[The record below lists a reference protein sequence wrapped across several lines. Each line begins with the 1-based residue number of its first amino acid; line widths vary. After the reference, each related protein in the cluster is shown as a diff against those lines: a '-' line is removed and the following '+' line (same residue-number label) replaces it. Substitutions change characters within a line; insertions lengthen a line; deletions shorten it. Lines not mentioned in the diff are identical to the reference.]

1 MNLNFIRLIDFGYSV
16 DLDQPL
22 SEPLQKLL
30 KPFVIG
36 TPYYVSPEQLE
47 AQQLET
53 KIESDMWS
61 VGVMVYQ
68 LILGKYPFDSAIGRD
83 DLNKKIL
90 CCKYSFP
97 EDHKLDRD
105 CKNFIED
112 LLDPRPSSRL
122 TPEQALNHPWL
133 KQETPIWT
141 IKKEVIQ
148 RLQSYRKSNDF
159 LFICQRIIVSC
170 FL

>member
-1 MNLNFIRLIDFGYSV
+1 
-16 DLDQPL
+16 
-22 SEPLQKLL
+22 
-30 KPFVIG
+30 
-36 TPYYVSPEQLE
+36 
-47 AQQLET
+47 
-53 KIESDMWS
+53 MWS

-170 FL
+170 FLQPQNQTFVREAFLAINTGDSGAINLDELKTSLPELTDYELDRIIHNVSQTNT